1 MWAVGRRFEKII
13 ANFIEFSMTGSR
25 PSARLRTDLLS
36 EWSESLGIPEE
47 DLLSG
52 VPGLFRFLDTRI
64 LSTFVQSVQ
73 MPDDVMPGHSAV
85 VFRMPTRDPESPAKT
100 QVVLAGPDGRILARR
115 AFDFDELQGLL
126 PGFYDFV
133 ADGKGGLIFR
143 NGTVRFDGG
152 RVLFEKGRLP
162 EEWRKSLR
170 KVMAG
175 NAEGIRLRLLQAD
188 GGELEYAPSR
198 TIGDAVLAGGEIIAR
213 PTVPTGGMQPSGASS
228 GWRMKLPENFFFN
241 HRLI

>member
-115 AFDFDELQGLL
+115 AFDSDELQGLL

-143 NGTVRFDGG
+143 NGTVRFDGAG
-152 RVLFEKGRLP
+152 FCLRRGVCQRNGEKA
-162 EEWRKSLR
+162 S
-170 KVMAG
+170 
-175 NAEGIRLRLLQAD
+175 
-188 GGELEYAPSR
+188 
-198 TIGDAVLAGGEIIAR
+198 AR
-213 PTVPTGGMQPSGASS
+213 
-228 GWRMKLPENFFFN
+228 
-241 HRLI
+241 